1 MYSIPLSSPN
11 VLHCCSRAARRFAF
25 VTLLVGIGLLMAGL
39 PASVAA
45 QGFGVYEQGTCSMG
59 RAGTVAA
66 QTCDDGSAVYYN
78 PAGLTG
84 DPGWTV
90 SGGVTAI
97 FVGGSF
103 TADRTGE
110 TTDIQNDP
118 IPVPH
123 LYARYGISDRWS
135 AGLGVYVPYGLSTM
149 WPRDFEGSFL
159 GYDNTLQS
167 IYVQPTAA
175 YQLTDRISV
184 GGGLTVVIGSVELN
198 QLVDLS
204 QQAVP
209 SDQVPPGTTFGQLGI
224 PFHTAFA
231 DASLDA
237 GGATGVGGNFGV
249 QVQATD
255 WLRVGARY
263 TLPVKL
269 NYSGTAEFDQVN
281 TGLTLPA
288 NNPLGVPGGTSLDAV
303 VASSFSE
310 GALVT
315 QDVETEITM
324 PGQFIA
330 GISVQATPRLTVLA
344 DYQWTQW
351 SSFDEIPLDFENDAL
366 DNIQIE
372 NYSDTHALRL
382 GAEYRVTPAWTARAG
397 FLTHNAAAPDE
408 TVTPLLPEAYRNE
421 FTAGL
426 GWQVAPQF
434 EVNVA
439 YQYIAQNDRRGRV
452 VELESED
459 TPASEVNSG
468 LYRFDAHLVAT
479 TLTLHF

>member
-1 MYSIPLSSPN
+1 MY
-11 VLHCCSRAARRFAF
+11 
-25 VTLLVGIGLLMAGL
+25 TLLRTDDAAWYNVPVHTTGLVALLLAMML
-39 PASVAA
+39 PNTASA
-45 QGFGVYEQGTCSMG
+45 QGFGVYEHGTCAMG

-66 QTCDDGSAVYYN
+66 QTCDDGSAIYYN

-84 DPGWTV
+84 APGWTV
-90 SGGVTAI
+90 SGGLTTI
-97 FVGGSF
+97 FVNGSF

-110 TTDIQNDP
+110 QTDLENDP
-118 IPVPH
+118 ILVPH
-123 LYARYGISDRWS
+123 LYARYGINDKWA
-135 AGLGVYVPYGLSTM
+135 AGLGVYVPYGLSTT

-175 YQLTDRISV
+175 YQLTDRISI
-184 GGGLTVVIGSVELN
+184 GGGLTIVIGSVELN

-209 SDQVPPGTTFGQLGI
+209 GVMNPDGTPATFGQFGV

-231 DASLDA
+231 DAKLDA
-237 GGATGVGGNFGV
+237 SGATGVGGNFGV

-255 WLRVGARY
+255 WLRLGARY

-269 NYSGTAEFDQVN
+269 NYSGEATFSPVP
-281 TGLTLPA
+281 TGIMLPA
-288 NNPLGVPGGTSLDAV
+288 NNPFGVGEAPLDDV
-303 VASSFSE
+303 VEPSFSN
-310 GALVT
+310 GPLVT
-315 QDVETEITM
+315 QDVETELTM
-324 PGQFIA
+324 PGQLIA
-330 GISVQATPRLTVLA
+330 GISVQATPQLTLLA

-366 DNIQIE
+366 DNTQIE
-372 NYSDTHALRL
+372 NYNDTHALRL
-382 GAEYRVTPAWTARAG
+382 GAEYMVTPEWTARLG
-397 FLTHNAAAPDE
+397 FLTHGPAAPDE

-421 FTAGL
+421 YTAGL
-426 GWQVAPQF
+426 GWSVTDQF
-434 EVNVA
+434 DINVA
-439 YQYIAQNDRRGRV
+439 YQFIDQRDRRGRV

-468 LYRFDAHLVAT
+468 LYGFSAHLIGT